1 MLKQQLLRGNMNTE
15 GTQYE
20 NLKFKAEIYRTAAF
34 AVASLFG
41 SIVIHAVLVGLKLG
55 WMLFWQLLAA
65 LISFICYLTFIN
77 ISQSIMNDREWR
89 IKRERRMDK

>member
-1 MLKQQLLRGNMNTE
+1 MNTE

-20 NLKFKAEIYRTAAF
+20 NLKFKAEIYRMAAF
-34 AVASLFG
+34 GAASPLG
-41 SIVIHAVLVGLKLG
+41 AIVIHAVLVGLKFG
-55 WMLFWQLLAA
+55 WMLFGQLLAA

-89 IKRERRMDK
+89 IKRERRSDR

>member
-1 MLKQQLLRGNMNTE
+1 MDSQ

-34 AVASLFG
+34 GVASPLGAIAIQLALFG
-41 SIVIHAVLVGLKLG
+41 IVFSWI
-55 WMLFWQLLAA
+55 LLWHLSMASFSLIGYTA
-65 LISFICYLTFIN
+65 LIN

-89 IKRERRMDK
+89 IKRERRTKDGNGNT